1 MDAMFYNA
9 TAFNAPLSF
18 DTRRMRYM
26 RHMFHN
32 ATAFNQP
39 LNFDTRNV
47 RVMSGMFC
55 DAVAFNQPLN
65 LDTRNVQVMDAM
77 FYNATAFNAPLSF
90 DTRNVRY
97 MSNMFHGAVSFN
109 RPLVSISQ
117 PLHPVNFDTRNVQVM
132 EGMFYNA
139 TAFNPRP
146 LFLDTRNVTNMSNMF
161 RGAESFN
168 RPLNFDTQNVINMS
182 HMFDSASH
190 FNQPLES
197 WNTNKVQYMADMF
210 YRAPFM
216 TKRYPTGLRG
226 LISWSTLQHDWLRTW
241 DVIMRENP
249 AKAERITRKRDEYLR
264 LDRDAQ
270 EKDAVK
276 SGQVQPVVACVV
288 CWDRPRTVLFEKCKH
303 MSLCDSEECV
313 QPLFNNMGLIQCMS
327 CKEPHRN
334 DQVKSILQWCSEHL
348 DDNDRLFVS
357 GGGKRLTPA
366 VFRLKSASKD
376 T

>member
-1 MDAMFYNA
+1 MKILSWVFDG
-9 TAFNAPLSF
+9 PL
-18 DTRRMRYM
+18 T
-26 RHMFHN
+26 N
-32 ATAFNQP
+32 KTI
-39 LNFDTRNV
+39 V
-47 RVMSGMFC
+47 
-55 DAVAFNQPLN
+55 DAVRRWCGDYATRDDVLREYGHISSWDTSHVTAMSDLFRGQREFNDPLDGWN
-65 LDTRNVQVMDAM
+65 TL
-77 FYNATAFNAPLSF
+77 
-90 DTRNVRY
+90 
-97 MSNMFHGAVSFN
+97 
-109 RPLVSISQ
+109 
-117 PLHPVNFDTRNVQVM
+117 
-132 EGMFYNA
+132 
-139 TAFNPRP
+139 
-146 LFLDTRNVTNMSNMF
+146 NVTNMSNMF

-168 RPLNFDTQNVINMS
+168 RPLNFDTQKVINMS

-216 TKRYPTGLRG
+216 TIRYPTGLRG
-226 LISWSTLQHDWLRTW
+226 LISWSTLQQAWLRTW

-270 EKDAVK
+270 EKDAAK

-313 QPLFNNMGLIQCMS
+313 QPLFNNMGVIQCMS
-327 CKEPHRN
+327 CKEPHRI